1 MEELTV
7 GVQLGNITVSFKTDL
22 SGSNLK
28 RGLETVEQFLKDHQA
43 LFRRSAT
50 DVPPASSKHMTK
62 PVQNPVH
69 SGRAE
74 TSLVLRKIEGALL
87 PKTKHLTDSILYAL
101 GTKWGKT
108 PRDWGEIAEALKQNA
123 LHYSKGSI
131 TGTLTLLTQS
141 GKIRRIKAGHS
152 YKYVLH

>member
-87 PKTKHLTDSILYAL
+87 PKTYFKSARTTGEVKSELKAQTGIDFTSRKVSQAL
-101 GTKWGKT
+101 GILFKKRVLSRVG
-108 PRDWGEIAEALKQNA
+108 
-123 LHYSKGSI
+123 SKGSF
-131 TGTLTLLTQS
+131 
-141 GKIRRIKAGHS
+141 R
-152 YKYVLH
+152 